1 MDKKKEVKKNET
13 LKTYAI
19 NLTDIGKR
27 GDLDKVWGR
36 DKEILRLGEILGRR
50 KKNNAVLV
58 GFSGTGKTA
67 IVEGLV
73 QKIINQDVPF
83 GLSNKVI
90 WSLDAGSITAGTQY
104 RGQME
109 ERLKKILGE
118 VEADEDIILF
128 IDEIHM
134 ILDSGSSSSL
144 NIANIMKPYLTS
156 GKLQVI
162 GATTHDEYTK
172 IFEKDNALSRR
183 FHKMIIDEPSIKACI
198 DILKNCVPHY
208 EEYHNVKYNEEIL
221 NSLPSLAKKYIQD
234 RYLPDSAIDVID
246 EVGARIKAKRT
257 LPNKKLLKLQQ
268 DLVDKEKF
276 KMEIVRNEEWDIVPK
291 FIPELD
297 KLKEKVDIERD
308 KFEIE
313 VKELENY
320 EINES
325 DVLKVLASISN
336 IPLDKLSEDGKSN
349 IKKLAKVLGE
359 KLIGQDEASKLVLK
373 AIKRNVIGFNQ
384 PDKPIA
390 SFLFLGKTGVGKTE
404 MAKLLS
410 DTWYGK
416 DMIRIDMAEYQDK
429 HSGSGL
435 IGTHAGYVGYE
446 EGGNLTEQVRRNP
459 YSLVLL
465 DEIEKAN
472 KDVLNTLLSILDEG
486 FITDGQGRKIDFRN
500 TIIIMTSNLGAKKSE
515 YKKAG
520 YGGGKKVDL
529 NSSSMQSA
537 KEHFTPEL
545 WNRIDQVVVFNP
557 LNKDDIAKILTL
569 ELNKFKK
576 MLSDKGITITC
587 NKSIKEKLI
596 EEGYDEKLGAR
607 PLKRAVQEYLI
618 DEVTDFLLELDDDV
632 EVNKIA
638 VGWNNREGRVD
649 VTVKK

>member
-13 LKTYAI
+13 LETYAI
-19 NLTDIGKR
+19 NMTSMGLCGE
-27 GDLDKVWGR
+27 LDSVWGR

-50 KKNNAVLV
+50 KKNNGVLV

-73 QKIINQDVPF
+73 QKIINKDVPF
-83 GLSNKVI
+83 GLSEKII

-109 ERLKKILGE
+109 ERLKKILTE
-118 VEADEDIILF
+118 VEEDDNFILF

-162 GATTHDEYTK
+162 GATTHDEYAK

-183 FHKMIIDEPSIKACI
+183 FHKMIVEEPSIESCI
-198 DILKNCVPHY
+198 DILKNCTPHY
-208 EEYHNVKYNEEIL
+208 EDFHKVTYNNDIL
-221 NSLPSLAKKYIQD
+221 TTLPSLAKKYIQD

-257 LPNKKLLKLQQ
+257 LPNKKLLKLQD
-268 DLVDKEKF
+268 DLVQKEKL
-276 KMEIVRNEEWDIVPK
+276 KMTIVQNEEWDIVPK
-291 FIPELD
+291 FIPELE
-297 KLKEKVDIERD
+297 KLKEKVELEKD
-308 KFEIE
+308 KFEIQI
-313 VKELENY
+313 KELENY
-320 EINES
+320 EITEA
-325 DVLKVLASISN
+325 DILKVLSSISN

-349 IKKLAKVLGE
+349 IKKLAKTLAD
-359 KLIGQDEASKLVLK
+359 KLIGQDSASELVLK

-384 PDKPIA
+384 KDKPVA

-404 MAKLLS
+404 MAKILS

-429 HSGSGL
+429 HSASGL

-465 DEIEKAN
+465 DEIEKAD

-486 FITDGQGRKIDFRN
+486 FITDGQGRKIDFTN

-529 NSSSMQSA
+529 NNSSMASA

-557 LNKDDIAKILTL
+557 LDKTDISKILTL

-576 MLSDKGITITC
+576 VLSEKNIGITFS
-587 NKSIKEKLI
+587 KSIKEKLI

-607 PLKRAVQEYLI
+607 PLKRAVQEYVV
-618 DEVTDFLLELDDDV
+618 DEVANFLLEDDGEDV
-632 EVNKIA
+632 ISKLAI
-638 VGWNNREGRVD
+638 GWNNRDEKVD
-649 VTVKK
+649 ITIKK